1 MPAQRPSRITPLD
14 IRAIAFT
21 LVDRHGDMALNYADM
36 AVNELVEKGEDESA
50 NAWRVLRWEI
60 EDALSGAIERESPIQ
75 LQ

>member
-36 AVNELVEKGEDESA
+36 AVSELEQKGEDESA

-60 EDALSGAIERESPIQ
+60 EDALSGLIERETPIQ
-75 LQ
+75 MQ